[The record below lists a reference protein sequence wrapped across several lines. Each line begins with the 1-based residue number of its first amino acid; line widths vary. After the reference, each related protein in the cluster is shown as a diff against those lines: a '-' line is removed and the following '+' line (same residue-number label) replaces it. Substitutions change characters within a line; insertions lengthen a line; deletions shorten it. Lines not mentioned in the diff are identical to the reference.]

1 MDTPLFRDSAKA
13 RAHIDLENDFTL
25 PPEEIVKAMMSLVT
39 NSRYPPG
46 TILEIG
52 DIGGW
57 REVGLLNDSGPQGRS
72 TLPRPKAK
80 DAIKLVEAALA
91 EDAGAISKPRL

>member
-1 MDTPLFRDSAKA
+1 MFRDSAKA
-13 RAHIDLENDFTL
+13 RAHIDLETDFTL
-25 PPEEIVKAMMSLVT
+25 PPEEVVKAMMSLVT
-39 NSRYPPG
+39 TSRYAPG

-57 REVGLLNDSGPQGRS
+57 REVGLLNDPGPQGRS

-80 DAIKLVEAALA
+80 DAIKLVEEALA
-91 EDAGAISKPRL
+91 DDAVAICKPRL